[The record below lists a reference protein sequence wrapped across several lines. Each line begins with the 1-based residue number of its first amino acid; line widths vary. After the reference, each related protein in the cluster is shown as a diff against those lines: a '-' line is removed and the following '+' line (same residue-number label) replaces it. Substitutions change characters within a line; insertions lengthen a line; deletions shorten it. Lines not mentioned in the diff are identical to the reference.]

1 MPNQITGQE
10 VFQHLGLVRD
20 SPIAGTPSEFA
31 HSVVIPFA
39 TYSPWVEDSAF
50 MDAWHKIKHATLV
63 DVYRCYELWRLTEQ
77 ATGDGAILEV
87 GVWRGGTGSLIGM
100 AKNAFNIA
108 GELYLADTFS
118 GVVKASHYD
127 TNYRGGEHGDVNV
140 ADVEELLSE
149 CKVSA
154 RIIRGIFPDENRGA
168 IKDRLK
174 LIHID
179 VDTYQSAKDVFD
191 WGWPLLTPGGVV
203 VFDDFGFSTCDGVT
217 RFVETLYGRRD
228 TLIVHNLNGHAL
240 AIKIA

>member
-63 DVYRCYELWRLTEQ
+63 DMYRCYELWRLTEQ

-100 AKNAFNIA
+100 AKNEVPLEKEREVPA
-108 GELYLADTFS
+108 GQYP
-118 GVVKASHYD
+118 
-127 TNYRGGEHGDVNV
+127 
-140 ADVEELLSE
+140 
-149 CKVSA
+149 
-154 RIIRGIFPDENRGA
+154 IRA
-168 IKDRLK
+168 
-174 LIHID
+174 
-179 VDTYQSAKDVFD
+179 A
-191 WGWPLLTPGGVV
+191 
-203 VFDDFGFSTCDGVT
+203 
-217 RFVETLYGRRD
+217 
-228 TLIVHNLNGHAL
+228 VHRSQFL
-240 AIKIA
+240 